1 MSAYIFDIDGTL
13 IDSVAMYLKGLQD
26 TMHRYD
32 RDYTLDELTFSN
44 GIPSQDTARRLG
56 FEGVAATEM
65 ITQWIADSKVYAPAV
80 DWIAGMPDAL
90 TKLRD
95 AGNKIGI
102 VTSKAAPEF
111 AIDDARY
118 HFSDYTD
125 TAVLAHDAKRNKPFG
140 DPILLALERLGE
152 TTETAVYIG
161 DTITDSRAAKDA
173 QVPFALATWTNQPS
187 EEFQPI
193 AYALKTPADLLTL

>member
-65 ITQWIADSKVYAPAV
+65 INQWIADAKVYAPAV

-95 AGNKIGI
+95 ADNKIGI

-118 HFSDYTD
+118 HFSDYID
-125 TAVLAHDAKRNKPFG
+125 TAVLAHDAKRNKPF
-140 DPILLALERLGE
+140 
-152 TTETAVYIG
+152 G

-187 EEFQPI
+187 DALQPI
-193 AYALKTPADLLTL
+193 TYALKTPADLLTL